1 MKFFLSLGIFIVS
14 ILLAAQLSAQQNPVI
29 LKRIPVGR
37 KVGVIKDTVTIDTLS
52 SNNKVSIRDQK
63 DIGDV
68 LTKLFHSKPS
78 PEVDSITSKPEISLA
93 PAIGYTLLSR
103 FALVLSGNAIFKTGP
118 QSRISTVIASASYTQ
133 NKQLILPVQTNIWS
147 KDNRYNF
154 VGEYQYYKYPQST
167 YGLGSNS
174 NIKNADPMD
183 YSYFKFYQTA
193 LRRIAGNL
201 YAGLGF
207 IFGTHWNI
215 SDKGDING
223 AIPDYAVYGKASHTV
238 ASGLTF
244 NMLLDSRDN
253 AINPLKGGY
262 AAIQYRDNYSFLGS
276 TTPWRSLIIDLRK
289 YFRLSDNSDNVL
301 AFWSYNW
308 LILSGRPGYLDL
320 PSTQWDGNSA
330 TGRGYIQGR
339 FRGAQMVYLES
350 EYRFK
355 ITRNGLLGGVL
366 FLNGESFSAAPG
378 TSLQR
383 IQPGYGPGL
392 RLKLN
397 KKSNTNITIDYGFGR
412 QGSNGLFIDVGEAF

>member
-1 MKFFLSLGIFIVS
+1 MKFFFLVKYFFVS
-14 ILLAAQLSAQQNPVI
+14 ILFAAQLFAQQNNPVP
-29 LKRIPVGR
+29 LKTIPVKR
-37 KVGVIKDTVTIDTLS
+37 KGVVIVKDTIAADSVAVNGI
-52 SNNKVSIRDQK
+52 KQE
-63 DIGDV
+63 DISD
-68 LTKLFHSKPS
+68 LIARLRHRKPS
-78 PEVDSITSKPEISLA
+78 ITVDSITTKPEISIA

-103 FALVLSGNAIFKTGP
+103 FAVVLSGNAVFKTGP
-118 QSRISTVIASASYTQ
+118 QSRISTIIASTSYTQ
-133 NKQLILPVQTNIWS
+133 NKQFILPVQTNIWS
-147 KDNRYNF
+147 KDNNYNF

-193 LRRIAGNL
+193 LRHITGDL

-207 IFGTHWNI
+207 IFDTHWNI
-215 SDKGDING
+215 SDEGNING
-223 AIPDYAVYGKASHTV
+223 TLPDYALYGKASHTI

-253 AINPLKGGY
+253 GINPQKGAY
-262 AAIQYRDNYSFLGS
+262 AALQYRDNYEFLGS
-276 TTPWRSLIIDLRK
+276 STPWRSLIIDLRK
-289 YFRLSDNSDNVL
+289 YFRLSDNSDDVL
-301 AFWSYNW
+301 ALWSYNW
-308 LILSGRPGYLDL
+308 LILSGKPGYLDL

-339 FRGAQMVYLES
+339 FRGAQMIYLEG

-355 ITRNGLLGGVL
+355 ITQNGLLGGVV

-378 TSLQR
+378 TALQR

-397 KKSNTNITIDYGFGR
+397 KTSNTNITIDYGFGR

>member
-1 MKFFLSLGIFIVS
+1 MKFFFSLNIFFVS
-14 ILLAAQLSAQQNPVI
+14 ILFAAQLFAQQNNPVP
-29 LKRIPVGR
+29 LKTIPVKR
-37 KVGVIKDTVTIDTLS
+37 KGVVIVKDTIAADSVAVNGI
-52 SNNKVSIRDQK
+52 KQE
-63 DIGDV
+63 DISD
-68 LTKLFHSKPS
+68 LIARLRHRKPS
-78 PEVDSITSKPEISLA
+78 ITVDSITTKPEISIA

-103 FALVLSGNAIFKTGP
+103 FAVVLSGNAVFKTGP
-118 QSRISTVIASASYTQ
+118 QSRISTIIASTSYTQ
-133 NKQLILPVQTNIWS
+133 NKQFILPVQTNIWS
-147 KDNRYNF
+147 KDNNYNF

-193 LRRIAGNL
+193 LRHITGDL

-207 IFGTHWNI
+207 IFDTHWNI
-215 SDKGDING
+215 SDEGNING
-223 AIPDYAVYGKASHTV
+223 TLPDYALYGKASHTI

-253 AINPLKGGY
+253 GINPQKGAY
-262 AAIQYRDNYSFLGS
+262 AALQYRDNYEFLGS
-276 TTPWRSLIIDLRK
+276 STPWRSLIIDLRK
-289 YFRLSDNSDNVL
+289 YFRLSDNSDDVL
-301 AFWSYNW
+301 ALWSYNW
-308 LILSGRPGYLDL
+308 LILSGKPGYLDL

-339 FRGAQMVYLES
+339 FRGAQMIYLEG

-355 ITRNGLLGGVL
+355 ITQNGLLGGVV

-378 TSLQR
+378 TALQR

-397 KKSNTNITIDYGFGR
+397 KTSNTNITIDYGFGR

>member
-1 MKFFLSLGIFIVS
+1 MKFFLSLNIFFIS
-14 ILLAAQLSAQQNPVI
+14 ILFSAQVFAQQTNPVP
-29 LKRIPVGR
+29 LKTIPVKR
-37 KVGVIKDTVTIDTLS
+37 KGVVVVKDTIETDSVARNGSKQEDISDFIAH
-52 SNNKVSIRDQK
+52 IR
-63 DIGDV
+63 
-68 LTKLFHSKPS
+68 HRKPS
-78 PEVDSITSKPEISLA
+78 ITVDSITTKPEISIA

-103 FALVLSGNAIFKTGP
+103 FAVVLSGNAVFKTGP
-118 QSRISTVIASASYTQ
+118 QSRISTIIASTSYTQ
-133 NKQLILPVQTNIWS
+133 NKQFILPVQTNVWS
-147 KDNRYNF
+147 KDNNYNF

-174 NIKNADPMD
+174 NIKNTDPMD

-193 LRRIAGNL
+193 LRHITGDL

-207 IFGTHWNI
+207 IFDTHWNI
-215 SDKGDING
+215 SGKGDANG
-223 AIPDYAVYGKASHTV
+223 TLPDYALYGKASHTI

-253 AINPLKGGY
+253 GINPQRGGY
-262 AAIQYRDNYSFLGS
+262 AALQYRDNYEFLGS
-276 TTPWRSLIIDLRK
+276 STPWRSLIIDLRK

-301 AFWSYNW
+301 ALWSYNW
-308 LILSGRPGYLDL
+308 FILSGKPGYLDL

-339 FRGAQMVYLES
+339 FRGAQMVYLEG

-355 ITRNGLLGGVL
+355 ITKNGLLGGVV

-397 KKSNTNITIDYGFGR
+397 KTSNTNITIDYGFGR

>member
-1 MKFFLSLGIFIVS
+1 MKFFFSLSIFFVS
-14 ILLAAQLSAQQNPVI
+14 ILFAAQLFAQQNNPVP
-29 LKRIPVGR
+29 LKTIPVKR
-37 KVGVIKDTVTIDTLS
+37 KGVVIVKDTIAVDS
-52 SNNKVSIRDQK
+52 VAANGSKQE
-63 DIGDV
+63 DISDFIAHV
-68 LTKLFHSKPS
+68 RHRKPS
-78 PEVDSITSKPEISLA
+78 ITVDSITIKPEISIA

-103 FALVLSGNAIFKTGP
+103 FAVVLSGNAVFKTGP
-118 QSRISTVIASASYTQ
+118 QSRISTVIASTSYTQ
-133 NKQLILPVQTNIWS
+133 NKQFILPVQTNIWS
-147 KDNRYNF
+147 KDNTYNF
-154 VGEYQYYKYPQST
+154 VGEYQYYKYPQSS

-193 LRRIAGNL
+193 LRHITGDL

-207 IFGTHWNI
+207 IFNTHWNI

-223 AIPDYAVYGKASHTV
+223 TLPDYALYGKASHTI

-244 NMLLDSRDN
+244 NLLLDSRDN
-253 AINPLKGGY
+253 TINPLKGGY
-262 AAIQYRDNYSFLGS
+262 AALQYRDNYEFLGS
-276 TTPWRSLIIDLRK
+276 STPWRSIIVDLRK
-289 YFRLSDNSDNVL
+289 YFRFPENSDNVL

-339 FRGAQMVYLES
+339 FRGAQMIYLES

-355 ITRNGLLGGVL
+355 ITKNGLLGGVV

-397 KKSNTNITIDYGFGR
+397 KTSNTNITIDYGFGR

>member
-1 MKFFLSLGIFIVS
+1 MKSYLASGVFFFIVFLSSG
-14 ILLAAQLSAQQNPVI
+14 LSAQQKPVVI
-29 LKRIPVGR
+29 KTIPVKHKGI
-37 KVGVIKDTVTIDTLS
+37 VKDTIREDTLS
-52 SNNKVSIRDQK
+52 RGNDKTNEK

-68 LTKLFHSKPS
+68 IAELFNKKPA
-78 PEVDSITSKPEISLA
+78 PAVDSITSKPEISIA

-133 NKQLILPVQTNIWS
+133 NKQFILPVQTSIWS
-147 KDNRYNF
+147 KDNTYSF
-154 VGEYQYYKYPQST
+154 IGEYQYYKYPQSS

-174 NIKNADPMD
+174 DIRNEDPMD

-193 LRRIAGNL
+193 LRHIGGDL

-207 IFGTHWNI
+207 IFDTHWNI
-215 SDKGDING
+215 SDKGTLDGG
-223 AIPDYAVYGKASHTV
+223 ANDYALYGKDSRTI

-244 NMLLDSRDN
+244 NMLFDSRDN
-253 AINPLKGGY
+253 AINSSRGGY
-262 AAIQYRDNYSFLGS
+262 AALQYRDNYNFLGS
-276 TTPWRSLIIDLRK
+276 TTPWRSLIVDLRK
-289 YFRLSDNSDNVL
+289 YIRFPAGSDNIIAL
-301 AFWSYNW
+301 WSYNW

-339 FRGAQMVYLES
+339 FRGAQMVYLEG

-355 ITRNGLLGGVL
+355 ITRNGLLGGVV

-383 IQPGYGPGL
+383 IQPGYGPGI
-392 RLKLN
+392 RIKLN
-397 KKSNTNITIDYGFGR
+397 KTSNTNITVDYGFGR
-412 QGSNGLFIDVGEAF
+412 QGSNGLFVDVGEAF

>member
-1 MKFFLSLGIFIVS
+1 MKFFFSLSIFLVFMLI
-14 ILLAAQLSAQQNPVI
+14 AAQLSAQQNPVI
-29 LKRIPVGR
+29 IKRIPVGH
-37 KVGVIKDTVTIDTLS
+37 KGAVVKDSINIDTLDNGS
-52 SNNKVSIRDQK
+52 KINSRDQK

-78 PEVDSITSKPEISLA
+78 PVVDSITIKPEISIA

-103 FALVLSGNAIFKTGP
+103 FAVVLSGNAVFKTGP
-118 QSRISTVIASASYTQ
+118 QSRISTVIASTSYTQ
-133 NKQLILPVQTNIWS
+133 NKQFILPVQTNIWS
-147 KDNRYNF
+147 KDNTYNF
-154 VGEYQYYKYPQST
+154 VGEYQYYKYPQSS

-193 LRRIAGNL
+193 LRHITGDL

-207 IFGTHWNI
+207 IFNTHWNI

-223 AIPDYAVYGKASHTV
+223 TLPDYALYGKASRTI

-244 NMLLDSRDN
+244 NLLLDSRDN

-262 AAIQYRDNYSFLGS
+262 AALQYRDNYEFLGS
-276 TTPWRSLIIDLRK
+276 STPWRSLIVDLRK
-289 YFRLSDNSDNVL
+289 YFRFPENSDNVL

-339 FRGAQMVYLES
+339 FRGAQMIYLES

-355 ITRNGLLGGVL
+355 ITKNGLLGGVV

-397 KKSNTNITIDYGFGR
+397 KTSNTNITIDYGFGR